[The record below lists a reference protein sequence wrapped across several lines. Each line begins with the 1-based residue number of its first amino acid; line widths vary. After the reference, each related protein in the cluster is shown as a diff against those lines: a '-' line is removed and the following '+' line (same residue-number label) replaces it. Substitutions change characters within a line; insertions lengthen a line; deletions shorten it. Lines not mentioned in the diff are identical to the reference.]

1 MGYLMVLQQKD
12 NGIGVRIAAHLR
24 GSYPDFSQKNIKKW
38 LSEKKVMLN
47 GRAAGLHDRVFPGD
61 SVSIDK
67 TVLRAAL
74 GPDPAV
80 DCRFISRTKDYIFLH
95 KGPCVH
101 SVAHAGTEKGTVAN
115 WLLSQEPALAKV
127 GKPLEAGLVHR
138 LDYEA
143 SGVMVAARNRQAFE
157 HLKGLFH
164 ACLVDKLYVCLTAH
178 PPPLGRH
185 EALAGKHPKSQK
197 RVRVMARTGCA
208 TTKGLRPIITEV
220 VSCDKHDAFYRVNI
234 RLITGYR
241 HQIRAHL
248 SFLGCPIVGDKIY
261 GGVPNVRLMLHA
273 QRIEFANREGKKLSA
288 ISEIPKDFFLP

>member
-1 MGYLMVLQQKD
+1 MQQKD

-38 LSEKKVMLN
+38 LTDKKVQLN
-47 GRAAGLHDRVFPGD
+47 GLAAGLHDRVFPGD
-61 SVSIDK
+61 SVSVDK

-74 GPDPAV
+74 NPDPAV

-115 WLLSQEPALAKV
+115 WLLSQEPGLAKI

-143 SGVMVAARNRQAFE
+143 SGVMVAARNPRAFDR
-157 HLKGLFH
+157 LKGLLRD
-164 ACLVDKLYVCLTAH
+164 CLVAKLYVCLTAH
-178 PPPLGRH
+178 PPPLGRY

-197 RVRVMARTGCA
+197 RVRVIARTGCA

-220 VSCDKHDAFYRVNI
+220 ISCDRHDTFYRVNI

-248 SFLGCPIVGDKIY
+248 AFLGCPIVGDKIY
-261 GGVPNVRLMLHA
+261 GGVPAERLMLHA
-273 QRIEFANREGKKLSA
+273 CK
-288 ISEIPKDFFLP
+288 ISFTDRRWQVVGAQSVAPPF